1 MHAHAH
7 AYTVQCAVRGARRA
21 IWFRAHAA
29 GHMIFRRAH
38 VRTGG
43 AGARAHAS
51 ARAIFGCAG
60 DFEVLNLGTWEV
72 VQRIRYQVAYPVL
85 LP

>member
-1 MHAHAH
+1 MQHGAPPGHAHA
-7 AYTVQCAVRGARRA
+7 AWSQAWSGG
-21 IWFRAHAA
+21 AA
-29 GHMIFRRAH
+29 GHLVFRRAH

>member
-1 MHAHAH
+1 MAMGDWGRGGGNDFSA
-7 AYTVQCAVRGARRA
+7 CALGRARVRMRPHGR
-21 IWFRAHAA
+21 FL
-29 GHMIFRRAH
+29 G
-38 VRTGG
+38 
-43 AGARAHAS
+43 
-51 ARAIFGCAG
+51 AG